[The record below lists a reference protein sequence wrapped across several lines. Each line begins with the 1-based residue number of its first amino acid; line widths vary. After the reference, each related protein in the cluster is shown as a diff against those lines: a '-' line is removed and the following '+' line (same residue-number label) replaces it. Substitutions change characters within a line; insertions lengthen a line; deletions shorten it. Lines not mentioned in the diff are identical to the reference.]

1 MKTRIGILP
10 KRFLIDE
17 KIQRFAFHQRRDNV
31 ETHRAKFKVGKLFL

>member
-17 KIQRFAFHQRRDNV
+17 KYSVLLFIKEGSNV